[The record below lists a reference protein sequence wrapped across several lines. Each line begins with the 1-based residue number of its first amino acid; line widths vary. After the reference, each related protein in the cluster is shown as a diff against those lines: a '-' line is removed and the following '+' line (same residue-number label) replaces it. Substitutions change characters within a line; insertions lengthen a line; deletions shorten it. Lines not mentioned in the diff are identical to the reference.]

1 MFFIYENKDFLTKIK
16 EIVGYF
22 KDWQSVR
29 ITSLQPPKAV
39 WGKNNCVRT

>member
-22 KDWQSVR
+22 KDWQSPGELR
-29 ITSLQPPKAV
+29 
-39 WGKNNCVRT
+39 